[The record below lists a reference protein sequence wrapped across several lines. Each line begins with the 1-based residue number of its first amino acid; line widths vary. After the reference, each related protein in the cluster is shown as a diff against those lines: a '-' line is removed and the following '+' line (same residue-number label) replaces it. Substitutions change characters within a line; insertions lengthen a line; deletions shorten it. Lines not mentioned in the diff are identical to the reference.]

1 MARILVVDDDRA
13 IRELLSFA
21 LAFEGHTV
29 ATLADGAEVVAVLA
43 AMHEPC
49 IVLLDVM
56 MPEVD
61 GWEVCRRLEADPAL
75 LLRHRIVLM
84 TACPPQDG
92 TYPPAVSAL
101 MRKPFELDR
110 LTQVISTLAAVV
122 EAPTMLPALECER
135 LARAV

>member
-29 ATLADGAEVVAVLA
+29 ATLSDGAEVIAVLA
-43 AMHEPC
+43 AMREPC

-61 GWEVCRRLEADPAL
+61 GWEVCRRLEAEPAL
-75 LLRHRIVLM
+75 LLRHRVILM
-84 TACPPQDG
+84 TACPPQDDA
-92 TYPPAVSAL
+92 YPPAVSAL

-110 LTQVISTLAAVV
+110 LTQVIAKLAAEV
-122 EAPTMLPALECER
+122 ETPIMLPALDCER
-135 LARAV
+135 LPQAV

>member
-29 ATLADGAEVVAVLA
+29 ATLTDGAEVTAVLDA
-43 AMHEPC
+43 VQDPC

-61 GWEVCRRLEADPAL
+61 GWEVCRRLAAQPAL
-75 LLRHRIVLM
+75 LIRHRVVLM
-84 TACPPQDG
+84 TACPPEDG
-92 TYPPAVSAL
+92 LYPPVVSAL
-101 MRKPFELDR
+101 VRKPFDLDR
-110 LTQVISTLAAVV
+110 LTQLIARLAADMTPM
-122 EAPTMLPALECER
+122 AMLSALDCEQV
-135 LARAV
+135 ARAS